1 MSSTST
7 SIPFPVKFPP
17 KCDFHDRFVFARHCA
32 PGRAAAANRK
42 APILGPPPRT
52 SHRPI
57 GKSVLRPRRG
67 IGTQLRRRTCHV
79 APRNRLPKN
88 AEFESG
94 SVHAEP
100 DIEKKQKKTQLEAS
114 ISSRRM
120 FSTDAKIEG
129 CCLSSRRPRTLDH
142 VESIISYHNHNQ
154 SSLARGV
161 FFGAKTDGLVGV
173 GQTNPRINSVIITGA
188 LVYFEWFVIQPLLVT
203 EKPNF
208 LSRRRY

>member
-1 MSSTST
+1 MALGRS
-7 SIPFPVKFPP
+7 FDV
-17 KCDFHDRFVFARHCA
+17 
-32 PGRAAAANRK
+32 GRATWRLETGYQKTPNSKAARFTPNQILRK
-42 APILGPPPRT
+42 N
-52 SHRPI
+52 
-57 GKSVLRPRRG
+57 K
-67 IGTQLRRRTCHV
+67 
-79 APRNRLPKN
+79 
-88 AEFESG
+88 
-94 SVHAEP
+94 
-100 DIEKKQKKTQLEAS
+100 KKTQLEAS

-188 LVYFEWFVIQPLLVT
+188 LVYFEWFVIQPCN
-203 EKPNF
+203 P
-208 LSRRRY
+208 SRLH